1 MEELNKQIKKENQ
14 LKNLTSLN
22 LDAATDPIAKSMAS
36 ERVICCVWCNP
47 L

>member
-1 MEELNKQIKKENQ
+1 MEALKRKIEKENQ

-22 LDAATDPIAKSMAS
+22 LTAAEGSMAKSMAT
-36 ERVICCVWCNP
+36 EKVM